1 MATNESEIPSSDP
14 GPPVRP
20 APPVQPERPAQ
31 PASAA
36 QPARRR
42 TKRFWHWKLICAEFI
57 VATTGIGG
65 FIILVPWIERLAGL
79 GVGILG
85 LWLLSREIRG
95 LAINDRVF
103 ALPTGRRAW
112 LPILPLG
119 RRVKIKPA
127 SLRELTVMSPW
138 YGFQVVE
145 IRGGFRTELLL
156 FQTRGQRLRFMS
168 VVEEISPDVQ
178 MFRAAPPAPS
188 PWED

>member
-1 MATNESEIPSSDP
+1 MAVNDSEIPSSDP
-14 GPPVRP
+14 RAPVRP
-20 APPVQPERPAQ
+20 TPSVQPERSAQ

-42 TKRFWHWKLICAEFI
+42 TKRFWNWKLICAEFI
-57 VATTGIGG
+57 VATAGIGG
-65 FIILVPWIERLAGL
+65 FIVLVPRIERLGGL
-79 GVGILG
+79 GVGILS

-103 ALPTGRRAW
+103 ALPTGRRWW

-119 RRVKIKPA
+119 RRVKIKPG

-138 YGFQVVE
+138 YGFQLVE
-145 IRGGFRTELLL
+145 IGDGFRTELLL

-168 VVEEISPDVQ
+168 VVEEICPDVQ
-178 MFRAAPPAPS
+178 MFRAAPPAP
-188 PWED
+188 PP